1 MPYFTK
7 FDLDSFFCEYSHY
20 QLWYFASSKGL
31 FSLFSE
37 KSKFAVQVWKITS
50 VLSHDKTGKTNYEII
65 TLVMG
70 FM

>member
-20 QLWYFASSKGL
+20 QMWSFASSKGL

-37 KSKFAVQVWKITS
+37 KSKFPVQV
-50 VLSHDKTGKTNYEII
+50 
-65 TLVMG
+65 
-70 FM
+70 